1 MALSITKNNQELCNS
16 DGQPVRSSKYESSY
30 VWLSKDRIIFLKE
43 NITKELA
50 ADMTALLLYYD
61 SNSTSEPV
69 NIYIHCNGGDADGLI
84 QIYDVMQMMQSP
96 IRTICIGKAYSA
108 GAVLLAA
115 GTKGMR
121 CAFKNSR
128 MMIHGL
134 QGYFPI
140 PGQDHAN
147 SNNYMKFMRSNNDN
161 IMKILS
167 KHTGIP
173 LKDIKEDCSRDL
185 FLTPSQAV
193 KYGLIDKVV

>member
-1 MALSITKNNQELCNS
+1 MALLTTKNNKDLCNS
-16 DGQPVRSSKYESSY
+16 VQPPRSSKYESSY
-30 VWLSKDRIIFLKE
+30 IWLSRDRVIFLKE

-61 SNSTSEPV
+61 SAPETKAISV
-69 NIYIHCNGGDADGLI
+69 YIHCNGGDADGLV
-84 QIYDVMQMMQSP
+84 QIYDVMQMIHSP

-121 CAFKNSR
+121 FAFKNSR

-140 PGQDHAN
+140 PGQDQVN
-147 SNNYMKFMRSNNDN
+147 SKNYMDFVKSNNDS

-167 KHTGIP
+167 NHTGRP
-173 LKDIKEDCSRDL
+173 LKEVKEDCSRDL
-185 FLTPSQAV
+185 FLTPVQAV
-193 KYGLIDKVV
+193 KYGLIDKVI